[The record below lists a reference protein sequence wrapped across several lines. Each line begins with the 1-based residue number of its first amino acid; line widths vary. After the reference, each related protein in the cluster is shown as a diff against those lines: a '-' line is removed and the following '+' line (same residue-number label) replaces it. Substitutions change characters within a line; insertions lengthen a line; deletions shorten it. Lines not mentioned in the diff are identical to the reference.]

1 MPYRELTM
9 IDVKE
14 VLRRWQAGH
23 SARKIDEE
31 TGTDRKTVA
40 RYTGYAE
47 QLGLPK
53 DRPLTEAA
61 IQEVAQCVQAR
72 VLPPPSE
79 GWLEVAQHKAQ
90 IEAWLKRD
98 RPLRLTKIHR
108 LLKREGLSASY
119 PTLRRYAIA
128 ELGWHQKEGTVR
140 IDDAEPAQEAQVD
153 FGRMGYMVDV
163 ETKRRVMLWA
173 LIITLVYSRYMFVW
187 PTLRQTTV
195 AVCEGLDRAWWFF
208 GGTVHVLIPDNT
220 KAMILDPDAL
230 KPKLTDAFAD
240 YVQGRNLFADPARV
254 RAPKD
259 KARVEN
265 QVPYVREDWFDG
277 EDFTSLREARKSAEH
292 WSRDIAGA
300 RIHGTTRKVPRD
312 VYEATEKPLMLPAP
326 TELYDVPD
334 FSSPKVHPDYH
345 VQVLNALYSVPE
357 RYKSKKVR
365 ARADR
370 TLVRIYFGTELVKV
384 HPRKPPGGRSTDP
397 NDYPDG
403 KSIYALRNVD
413 ALIAKAKER
422 GVHIGA
428 YAEQI
433 LAGPLP
439 WSRMRQAYALLRLC
453 DKYGAGRVEAIC
465 QSALAFDV
473 VDVKRITKMLKAPQ
487 LHQPTAPDEKRKV
500 VQLELPRFAR
510 DPTHFETI
518 GPDSK
523 KGGS

>member
-1 MPYRELTM
+1 
-9 IDVKE
+9 
-14 VLRRWQAGH
+14 
-23 SARKIDEE
+23 
-31 TGTDRKTVA
+31 
-40 RYTGYAE
+40 
-47 QLGLPK
+47 
-53 DRPLTEAA
+53 
-61 IQEVAQCVQAR
+61 
-72 VLPPPSE
+72 
-79 GWLEVAQHKAQ
+79 
-90 IEAWLKRD
+90 
-98 RPLRLTKIHR
+98 
-108 LLKREGLSASY
+108 
-119 PTLRRYAIA
+119 
-128 ELGWHQKEGTVR
+128 
-140 IDDAEPAQEAQVD
+140 
-153 FGRMGYMVDV
+153 
-163 ETKRRVMLWA
+163 
-173 LIITLVYSRYMFVW
+173 
-187 PTLRQTTV
+187 
-195 AVCEGLDRAWWFF
+195 
-208 GGTVHVLIPDNT
+208 
-220 KAMILDPDAL
+220 
-230 KPKLTDAFAD
+230 LTDAFAD